1 MLGFEAKNG
10 VRNNKKRKKKELS
23 LEELEEILRCIHKEG
38 LTQGEVA
45 RIFGVKPQ
53 LIKSLVRNEKQM
65 KNSIS

>member
-10 VRNNKKRKKKELS
+10 VRNNKKKKKKELS
-23 LEELEEILRCIHKEG
+23 LEELEEILRCIRKEG